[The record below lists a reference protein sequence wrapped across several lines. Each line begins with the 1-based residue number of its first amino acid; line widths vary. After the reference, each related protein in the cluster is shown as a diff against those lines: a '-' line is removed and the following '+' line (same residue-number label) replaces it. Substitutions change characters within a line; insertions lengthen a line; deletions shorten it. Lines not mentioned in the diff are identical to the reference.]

1 MPTTKRPDKESLL
14 TLYTRG
20 LSDSQIARRL
30 KVNRST
36 VYRWK
41 RHYGIEVK
49 YAQKFTA
56 RLVKGG
62 E

>member
-1 MPTTKRPDKESLL
+1 VGITKRPEKQDLL
-14 TLYTRG
+14 TMYTRG
-20 LSDSQIARRL
+20 LSDGQIARRL

-41 RHYGIEVK
+41 RHYGIQVK
-49 YAQKFTA
+49 YGVTA
-56 RLVKGG
+56 RSVKGG

>member
-1 MPTTKRPDKESLL
+1 MPTKRPEKEALL

-20 LSDSQIARRL
+20 LTDGQIARRL

-36 VYRWK
+36 VYRW
-41 RHYGIEVK
+41 RQHYGIKVST
-49 YAQKFTA
+49 QQTFTV